1 MNSKCVCVG
10 QLETNC
16 YIVDTGD
23 LLMVIDPGD
32 ELESIVN
39 ALAGRVPTHLVL
51 THSHSDHVGALK
63 ALHDRYPSSVIAAGE
78 KENMDPEHI
87 EQEGRYALGSSFI
100 HSPLSVE
107 GWTMPEIDLR
117 LKDGDSLGP
126 FKVLHTPGHSE
137 GSICL
142 YAANPG
148 VLYSGDTLFYHGYGR
163 TDIGGSDSQM
173 YLSLIRL
180 MKRLPPET
188 VVYPGHGQ
196 STTIGSEK
204 AYFRI

>member
-1 MNSKCVCVG
+1 MNSKCVNVG
-10 QLETNC
+10 MLETNC
-16 YIVDTGD
+16 YIVDCDD

-32 ELESIVN
+32 DVDSIID
-39 ALAGRVPTHLVL
+39 ALDGRTPTHIVL
-51 THSHSDHVGALK
+51 THSHSDHVGAAK
-63 ALHDRYPSSVIAAGE
+63 ALHDRYPSSIVACGD

-87 EQEGRYALGSSFI
+87 AEEARYVLGSSFI
-100 HSPLSVE
+100 HSPLASPD
-107 GWTMPEIDLR
+107 WAMPPIDLR
-117 LKDGDSLGP
+117 LAEGSTLGP
-126 FKVLHTPGHSE
+126 FVVMHTPGHSV

-142 YAANPG
+142 FSSAFG
-148 VLYSGDTLFYHGYGR
+148 VLYSGDTLFRHSYGR

-180 MKRLPPET
+180 MKKLPPDT
-188 VVYPGHGQ
+188 VVYPGHGD